1 MDQLF
6 LSGILM
12 FLFGVVFLFF
22 TIMRIIRNE
31 VERRDDFIENNKK
44 EEKEEVKIKISFK
57 ESIKMGIGIY
67 IGFGLAV
74 LITFLLFMMLGME
87 ITDFFM
93 RGIY

>member
-44 EEKEEVKIKISFK
+44 EEKEEVEIKISFK

-74 LITFLLFMMLGME
+74 LITFLLFMILGVG
-87 ITDFFM
+87 ITDFFV